1 MTRYSRFSFAVF
13 AAALASV
20 PAEGAAITVEF
31 SGTVTA
37 IISDDSG
44 NFFTS
49 AFAVGDPVS
58 GSWTFDSAALPFSS
72 APDLA
77 RYNAS
82 FKASVNGLAFS
93 GPSEYRIFNDT
104 PGGDDGFSMINE
116 TGTYTAPVLGP
127 LTASTFFVQFLGMP
141 VGTLADTSLVL
152 DPAAL
157 FPLATNYAPHG
168 LRLDHPDGSFG
179 GLYFSVDSL
188 KIVPEPGTWALAA
201 AALAGLAVMRRRA

>member
-1 MTRYSRFSFAVF
+1 MTSYARFATLVAAFSFVN
-13 AAALASV
+13 AS
-20 PAEGAAITVEF
+20 ANAAAITVEF
-31 SGTVTA
+31 SGTVTT

-49 AFAVGDPVS
+49 AFAVGNSVS
-58 GSWTFDSAALPFSS
+58 GSWTFDSGAVPLFTTPNFAAYP
-72 APDLA
+72 
-77 RYNAS
+77 AS
-82 FKASVNGLAFS
+82 FKATVNGLAFS
-93 GPSEYRIFNDT
+93 GPSQYRIFNDD
-104 PGGDDGFSMINE
+104 PGGNDGFSMINE
-116 TGTYTAPVLGP
+116 TGTYTAPVIGP

-168 LRLDHPDGSFG
+168 LRLDHPDGTFG

-188 KIVPEPGTWALAA
+188 KIVPEPATWALAA
-201 AALAGLAVMRRRA
+201 AALAGLAAMRRRA